1 MSGNRDYETLRARYN
16 ALFKPRDTT
25 SRSGPSEEIR
35 MSPLVSLKVKDT
47 LEKQSPAP
55 NASPLLPQVR
65 LLGRS
70 VNDQSPGIA
79 AEEPILYNVN
89 APNSTFLCGSQGS
102 GKSYTLNCLLE
113 NCLMKDSRYGL
124 LKTPVAGV
132 VFNYDSDLSNVTAE
146 TASLCSRGIRVR
158 VLVSPSNYV
167 ALKKAYRSI
176 RGAAKNLSVE
186 KLLLGDAD
194 LNVSRMKRL
203 MAFSDEEQNVP
214 LYMEVMMEELR
225 KMAISQRPFTFAEFE
240 ERKDAKGFKEGQAS
254 MLNMR
259 LDLLKSFM
267 NESLTSQEGLFKTH
281 PGHLTIADLT
291 DPFLDAST
299 VCMLFDI
306 CLALFKQ
313 NRPSSGL
320 VIGLDEAHRYLNKS
334 TVADAFTESLVSTIR
349 MQRHN
354 ATRVIIATQEPTI
367 SERLLDLRSISIV
380 HHFNSPA
387 WYTAIKDHLGG
398 ASALT
403 TSVDEGKKMFETI
416 VDLRVGESLVFSP
429 SAYLREDKGQ
439 VMKLGSGFVK
449 MQTRLREGVDAGRS
463 EMASG

>member
-1 MSGNRDYETLRARYN
+1 MSGTPSFETLRARYN
-16 ALFKPRDTT
+16 AFFKPRDTT
-25 SRSGPSEEIR
+25 SRSGQSEEIR
-35 MSPLVSLKVKDT
+35 MSPLVSLKVKDC
-47 LEKQSPAP
+47 LEKRSSTP
-55 NASPLLPQVR
+55 NASALLPQAR

-70 VNDQSPGIA
+70 VDGHPPGIST
-79 AEEPILYNVN
+79 EEPILYNVD

-102 GKSYTLNCLLE
+102 GKSYTLSCLLE
-113 NCLMKDSRYGL
+113 SCLIKDDQYGSL
-124 LKTPVAGV
+124 DNAVAGV
-132 VFNYDSDLSNVTAE
+132 VFNYDADLSNVTAE
-146 TASLCSRGIRVR
+146 TASLCSRGIKVR
-158 VLVSPSNYV
+158 VLISPSNYV
-167 ALKKAYRSI
+167 ALEEAYSVLV
-176 RGAAKNLSVE
+176 GASDNLVVQP
-186 KLLLGDAD
+186 LLLGDAD

-214 LYMEVMMEELR
+214 LYMEVMIEQLR
-225 KMAISQRPFTFAEFE
+225 KMATSQRPFTMAEFE
-240 ERKDAKGFKEGQAS
+240 KRKEAQDFKEGQAS

-259 LDLLKSFM
+259 LNLLKSFM
-267 NESLTSQEGLFKTH
+267 NESHTSQKGLFKTE
-281 PGHLTIADLT
+281 PGTLTIVDLT
-291 DPFLDAST
+291 DPFLDPAT
-299 VCMLFDI
+299 VCLLLDI

-334 TVADAFTESLVSTIR
+334 TAAEAFTESLVSTIR

-367 SERLLDLRSISIV
+367 SERLLDLCSISIV

-387 WYTAIKDHLGG
+387 WYTAIKGHLGG

-403 TSVDEGKKMFETI
+403 TSQDEGKKMFETI
-416 VDLRVGESLVFSP
+416 VDLRAGESLVFSP
-429 SAYLREDKGQ
+429 SSYLREDKGQ

>member
-1 MSGNRDYETLRARYN
+1 MSGTTDYKTLRARYN
-16 ALFKPRDTT
+16 AFFKPRDTT
-25 SRSGPSEEIR
+25 SRSGQSEEVR
-35 MSPLVSLKVKDT
+35 MSPLVSLKVKDI
-47 LEKQSPAP
+47 LEKQSPTTTAT
-55 NASPLLPQVR
+55 PLLPQVR

-70 VNDQSPGIA
+70 VDSRPPGIA
-79 AEEPILYNVN
+79 AEEPILYNVD

-102 GKSYTLNCLLE
+102 GKSYTLSCLLE
-113 NCLMKDSRYGL
+113 NCLMKDARYGL

-146 TASLCSRGIRVR
+146 TASLCSRGIKVR

-167 ALKKAYRSI
+167 ALEKAYKSI
-176 RGAAKNLSVE
+176 KSGGRNLTVE
-186 KLLLGDAD
+186 KLVLGDAD

-203 MAFSDEEQNVP
+203 MAFSGEEQNVP
-214 LYMEVMMEELR
+214 LYMEVMMEQLR
-225 KMAISQRPFTFAEFE
+225 EMATSQRPFTMAEFE
-240 ERKDAKGFKEGQAS
+240 ERKKAQDFKEGQDS
-254 MLNMR
+254 MLKMR
-259 LDLLKSFM
+259 LNLLKSFM
-267 NESLTSQEGLFKTH
+267 NKDHTSQEGLFKTQ
-281 PGHLTIADLT
+281 PGTLTVVDLT
-291 DPFLDAST
+291 DPFLDPAT

-334 TVADAFTESLVSTIR
+334 SAADAFTESLVSTIR

-367 SERLLDLRSISIV
+367 SERLLDLCSISIV

-387 WYTAIKDHLGG
+387 WYTAIKDHLSG

-403 TSVDEGKKMFETI
+403 TSQDEGKKMFETI
-416 VDLRVGESLVFSP
+416 VDLRAGESLVFSP
-429 SAYLREDKGQ
+429 SSYLREDKGQ

>member
-1 MSGNRDYETLRARYN
+1 MRGNRDYETLRARYN
-16 ALFKPRDTT
+16 ALFKHRDTT
-25 SRSGPSEEIR
+25 SRSGQSEEVR

-55 NASPLLPQVR
+55 NSSPLLPQVR

-70 VNDQSPGIA
+70 VNVQSPGIA

-102 GKSYTLNCLLE
+102 GKSYTLSCLLE
-113 NCLMKDSRYGL
+113 NCLMKDARYGL

-146 TASLCSRGIRVR
+146 TASLCSRGIKVR

-167 ALKKAYRSI
+167 ALEKAYRSI

-203 MAFSDEEQNVP
+203 MAFSDGEQNVP

-225 KMAISQRPFTFAEFE
+225 KMAMSQRPFTVAEFE
-240 ERKDAKGFKEGQAS
+240 ERKVAKGFKEGQAS

-259 LDLLKSFM
+259 LNLLKSFM
-267 NESLTSQEGLFKTH
+267 NESHTSEEGLFKTE
-281 PGHLTIADLT
+281 P
-291 DPFLDAST
+291 

-334 TVADAFTESLVSTIR
+334 TAADAFTESLVSTVR

-354 ATRVIIATQEPTI
+354 ATRVIIATQGPTI
-367 SERLLDLRSISIV
+367 SERLLDLCSISIV

-429 SAYLREDKGQ
+429 SSYLREDKGQ

>member
-47 LEKQSPAP
+47 LEKQSSAP
-55 NASPLLPQVR
+55 NAGPLLPQVR

-70 VNDQSPGIA
+70 VDDHPPSIA

-89 APNSTFLCGSQGS
+89 APNSTFLCGSHGS
-102 GKSYTLNCLLE
+102 GKSYTLSCLLE
-113 NCLMKDSRYGL
+113 NCLMKDARYGL

-146 TASLCSRGIRVR
+146 TASLCSRGI
-158 VLVSPSNYV
+158 
-167 ALKKAYRSI
+167 
-176 RGAAKNLSVE
+176 
-186 KLLLGDAD
+186 
-194 LNVSRMKRL
+194 KRL

-225 KMAISQRPFTFAEFE
+225 RMAKSQRPFTVAEFE
-240 ERKDAKGFKEGQAS
+240 ERKVAKGFKEGQAS

-267 NESLTSQEGLFKTH
+267 NESHTSQEGLFKTE
-281 PGHLTIADLT
+281 PGTLTIVDLT

-334 TVADAFTESLVSTIR
+334 TAADAFTESLVSTIR

-367 SERLLDLRSISIV
+367 SERLLDLCSISIV
-380 HHFNSPA
+380 H
-387 WYTAIKDHLGG
+387 
-398 ASALT
+398 
-403 TSVDEGKKMFETI
+403 
-416 VDLRVGESLVFSP
+416 
-429 SAYLREDKGQ
+429 
-439 VMKLGSGFVK
+439 
-449 MQTRLREGVDAGRS
+449 
-463 EMASG
+463 

>member
-1 MSGNRDYETLRARYN
+1 MSSHNKTLRARYN

-25 SRSGPSEEIR
+25 SRSGQSEEIR

-55 NASPLLPQVR
+55 NAGPLLPQAR

-70 VNDQSPGIA
+70 VNDHPPGIA

-102 GKSYTLNCLLE
+102 GRSYTLSCLLE
-113 NCLMKDSRYGL
+113 NWLMKDARYGL

-132 VFNYDSDLSNVTAE
+132 VFNYDSDLSNITAE
-146 TASLCSRGIRVR
+146 TASLCSRGIKVR

-167 ALKKAYRSI
+167 ALEKAYRSI
-176 RGAAKNLSVE
+176 RGAGKNLSVE

-214 LYMEVMMEELR
+214 LYMER
-225 KMAISQRPFTFAEFE
+225 KV
-240 ERKDAKGFKEGQAS
+240 AKGFKEGQTS

-267 NESLTSQEGLFKTH
+267 NESHTSQEGLFKTE
-281 PGHLTIADLT
+281 PGTLTIVDLT
-291 DPFLDAST
+291 DPFLDPAT

-334 TVADAFTESLVSTIR
+334 TAADAFTESLVSTIR

-367 SERLLDLRSISIV
+367 SERLLDLCSIGIV

-398 ASALT
+398 ASTLT
-403 TSVDEGKKMFETI
+403 TNPEEGKKMFETI
-416 VDLRVGESLVFSP
+416 MDLRVGKSLVFSP
-429 SAYLREDKGQ
+429 SSYSREDRGQ
-439 VMKLGSGFVK
+439 VMKLGSGLVK
-449 MQTRLREGVDAGRS
+449 MQTRLREGADAGRS

>member
-1 MSGNRDYETLRARYN
+1 
-16 ALFKPRDTT
+16 
-25 SRSGPSEEIR
+25 
-35 MSPLVSLKVKDT
+35 
-47 LEKQSPAP
+47 
-55 NASPLLPQVR
+55 
-65 LLGRS
+65 
-70 VNDQSPGIA
+70 
-79 AEEPILYNVN
+79 
-89 APNSTFLCGSQGS
+89 
-102 GKSYTLNCLLE
+102 
-113 NCLMKDSRYGL
+113 MKDARYGL

-146 TASLCSRGIRVR
+146 TASLCSRGIKVR
-158 VLVSPSNYV
+158 VLVSPSNY
-167 ALKKAYRSI
+167 AYKSI
-176 RGAAKNLSVE
+176 RGAEKNLSVE

-214 LYMEVMMEELR
+214 LYMEVMMEDLR
-225 KMAISQRPFTFAEFE
+225 RMAISQRPFTVAEFE
-240 ERKDAKGFKEGQAS
+240 ERKVAKGFKEGQAS

-267 NESLTSQEGLFKTH
+267 NESHTSQEGLFKTE
-281 PGHLTIADLT
+281 PGTLTIVDLA
-291 DPFLDAST
+291 DPFLDPAT

-320 VIGLDEAHRYLNKS
+320 VIRLDEAHRYLNKS
-334 TVADAFTESLVSTIR
+334 TAADAFTESLVSTIR

-367 SERLLDLRSISIV
+367 SERLLDLCSISIV

-398 ASALT
+398 ASALN
-403 TSVDEGKKMFETI
+403 TSHEKGKRMVETLWI
-416 VDLRVGESLVFSP
+416 CGLVSLWSSRLLRICG
-429 SAYLREDKGQ
+429 RTK
-439 VMKLGSGFVK
+439 
-449 MQTRLREGVDAGRS
+449 GRS
-463 EMASG
+463 

>member
-1 MSGNRDYETLRARYN
+1 MSGHSDYDTLRARYN

-25 SRSGPSEEIR
+25 SRSGQSEEIR

-47 LEKQSPAP
+47 LGKQSSAP
-55 NASPLLPQVR
+55 GARPLLPQAR

-70 VNDQSPGIA
+70 VHDHPPGIT
-79 AEEPILYNVN
+79 AEEPILYNVD

-102 GKSYTLNCLLE
+102 GKSYTLSCLLE
-113 NCLMKDSRYGL
+113 NCLMKDARYGL

-146 TASLCSRGIRVR
+146 TASLCSRGIKVR

-167 ALKKAYRSI
+167 ALGKAYKSI
-176 RGAAKNLSVE
+176 RGAEKNLSVE

-194 LNVSRMKRL
+194 LNLSRMKRL
-203 MAFSDEEQNVP
+203 MAFSDEEQDVP

-225 KMAISQRPFTFAEFE
+225 QMTMSQRPFTFAEFE
-240 ERKDAKGFKEGQAS
+240 KRKENQKFLGNQVS

-259 LDLLKSFM
+259 MNLLKSFM
-267 NESLTSQEGLFKTH
+267 NKAHTSQKGLFKTH
-281 PGHLTIADLT
+281 PGTLTIVDLT
-291 DPFLDAST
+291 DPFLDSST
-299 VCMLFDI
+299 ACMLFDI
-306 CLALFKQ
+306 CFALFKQ

-320 VIGLDEAHRYLNKS
+320 VVGLDEAHRYLNKS
-334 TVADAFTESLVSTIR
+334 TAADAFTESLVSTIR

-367 SERLLDLRSISIV
+367 SERLLDLCSISIV

-398 ASALT
+398 ASTLT
-403 TSVDEGKKMFETI
+403 TSDKEGKKMFETI
-416 VDLRVGESLVFSP
+416 VNLQVGESLVFSP
-429 SAYLREDKGQ
+429 SSYLREEKGQ

-449 MQTRLREGVDAGRS
+449 MQTRLREGVDAGTS

>member
-1 MSGNRDYETLRARYN
+1 MSGNLDYETLRARYN

-25 SRSGPSEEIR
+25 SRSGQSEEIR
-35 MSPLVSLKVKDT
+35 MSPLVSLKVKDS
-47 LEKQSPAP
+47 LEKQSSTP
-55 NASPLLPQVR
+55 NASALLPQAW

-70 VNDQSPGIA
+70 VDDHPPGLS
-79 AEEPILYNVN
+79 AEEPILYNVD

-102 GKSYTLNCLLE
+102 GKSYTLSCLLE
-113 NCLMKDSRYGL
+113 NCLVKDGRNGL

-146 TASLCSRGIRVR
+146 TASLCSRGIKVR

-167 ALKKAYRSI
+167 ALEKAYKSI
-176 RGAAKNLSVE
+176 KSGGKNLSVE

-203 MAFSDEEQNVP
+203 MAFSDQEQDMP

-225 KMAISQRPFTFAEFE
+225 KMAMSQRPFTFAEFE
-240 ERKDAKGFKEGQAS
+240 QRKKEQKFKGLQAS

-259 LDLLKSFM
+259 VTLLKSFM
-267 NESLTSQEGLFKTH
+267 NKDHTSPKGLFKTD
-281 PGHLTIADLT
+281 PGTLTVVDLT
-291 DPFLDAST
+291 DPFLDAAT
-299 VCMLFDI
+299 VCTLFDI

-334 TVADAFTESLVSTIR
+334 SAAEAFTEILVSTIR

-367 SERLLDLRSISIV
+367 SERLLDLCSISIV

-403 TSVDEGKKMFETI
+403 TKPEDGKKMFETI
-416 VDLRVGESLVFSP
+416 VDLRAGESLIFSP
-429 SAYLREDKGQ
+429 SSYLREDNGQ